1 MADKK
6 RPDTPKAK
14 QAARF
19 KAVPAGGGKKAPAKA
34 AAKKKPPMKKA
45 AAKPVAKKSAPV
57 KTVAKKAAPAQKP
70 SVAKAVK
77 SAPKPA
83 LHKALVTGANG
94 FVGSW
99 LARKLHEQ
107 GVRVLAPVR
116 PGSDRSRL
124 KGLDIKVI
132 EADINDPEALA
143 GLLGD
148 VDVVFH
154 VAGAIHAYSQEAYD
168 AFNVDASVALA
179 RLALRENP
187 RLSRFVYVSSM
198 AATGPSVGQLPRLES
213 SPGNPTTPYGVSKL
227 RGEEALSRI
236 AGLPLTCVRPPIVMG
251 PQDDATEPLYQMA
264 GKGLV
269 LGVLGLERRYSF
281 VNVED
286 LTEGMIA
293 LAKAPAAKGEIFH
306 VCHEDTLSIPQAM
319 ELMAETLE
327 ARPVKILVPEF
338 LLWTLAAVAETAK
351 KLLNVDLHLD
361 RRRVGEMTEH
371 HWIIDP
377 HKAERLAGFK
387 CSRNLQETI
396 HKAALAYRAEG
407 KA

>member
-6 RPDTPKAK
+6 RPETPKAK
-14 QAARF
+14 QTKAAAPF
-19 KAVPAGGGKKAPAKA
+19 KAVPVGGGKRAPAKA
-34 AAKKKPPMKKA
+34 AAKKKAPVKKA
-45 AAKPVAKKSAPV
+45 APKPVAKKSAPV
-57 KTVAKKAAPAQKP
+57 K
-70 SVAKAVK
+70 K
-77 SAPKPA
+77 SAPAKKPA
-83 LHKALVTGANG
+83 APKPGLRKALVTGANG

-99 LARKLHEQ
+99 LARKLTEQ
-107 GVRVLAPVR
+107 GVSVLAPVR
-116 PGSDRSRL
+116 PGSDRTRL
-124 KGLDIKVI
+124 KGLEVQVI
-132 EADINDPEALA
+132 EADINDSEALA
-143 GLLGD
+143 GMLGD
-148 VDVVFH
+148 VDTVFH
-154 VAGAIHAYSQEAYD
+154 VAGIIHADTQEEYD
-168 AFNVDASVALA
+168 AFNADASVALA

-187 RLSRFVYVSSM
+187 RLGRFVYVSSM

-227 RGEEALSRI
+227 RGEEALTRV

-251 PQDDATEPLYQMA
+251 PQDDATEPLYQIA
-264 GKGLV
+264 GKGVV

-286 LTEGMIA
+286 LVEGMIA

-319 ELMAETLE
+319 ELMAETLG
-327 ARPVKILVPEF
+327 ARPVKILLPEF

-387 CSRNLQETI
+387 ASRNLQETI